1 MTLFPSA
8 NGHPENITVINPCS
22 KIHSHFYLTMLRL
35 GRLKLASFLSMQKK
49 RVRRYVDT

>member
-1 MTLFPSA
+1 MTLFPSV

-22 KIHSHFYLTMLRL
+22 KIHSHLYL
-35 GRLKLASFLSMQKK
+35 KVSMFETRELFEYAKK